1 MCEAVGLEDS
11 NWPPHLPEHAGGSFC
26 LEGRRKFFWLR
37 LVAELRK
44 FCRVFHSS
52 ASPSA

>member
-1 MCEAVGLEDS
+1 M
-11 NWPPHLPEHAGGSFC
+11 PFFTGGKQADMGPNAQGWGVC
-26 LEGRRKFFWLR
+26 ALGGWGWLR